1 MDEVEARLRVIEISR
16 ELTTTP
22 EILQRM
28 YDERLKKSGCDTNLL
43 NLLST
48 WNEVPWLIEQL
59 RLARAN
65 QRPEPVEGD
74 EWVCLLKS
82 VVMADHQ
89 VNKTLTARIEELHAV
104 VRAAKA
110 FDVWEDWEKDSGEL
124 YPQAYALHKALENVQ
139 L

>member
-1 MDEVEARLRVIEISR
+1 MDEVEARLRVIEVSR

-22 EILQRM
+22 EVLQRM

-65 QRPEPVEGD
+65 QKPEPVEGD

-82 VVMADHQ
+82 VVMGDHQ
-89 VNKTLTARIEELHAV
+89 VIKTLTARIEELQATWEPLLAE
-104 VRAAKA
+104 VRANANYIPSRGFHEVLA
-110 FDVWEDWEKDSGEL
+110 V
-124 YPQAYALHKALENVQ
+124 YENTVGRG
-139 L
+139 